1 MSFHTFVDEIWQNNS
16 LKNFA
21 VNKTQKQLSQIFL
34 ELGHTPK
41 NVASLGYKN
50 SANIALQIDNLYLES
65 VDSSKK
71 YDTVIAFDEYF
82 TYADTEESQRQMI
95 ESAANMLAPGGILLA
110 SMRDYKNN
118 PVHKRNLGDSSYIN
132 INNTHHVIVEI
143 NSPDSIDNQVW
154 TQTNFVIKN
163 DDSAVAYELGNRRTL
178 YFKQL
183 AKYCKD
189 AQSKQFGVLREHFWK
204 SPWRRT
210 AEHITW
216 ARF

>member
-82 TYADTEESQRQMI
+82 TYADTEE
-95 ESAANMLAPGGILLA
+95 
-110 SMRDYKNN
+110 
-118 PVHKRNLGDSSYIN
+118 
-132 INNTHHVIVEI
+132 
-143 NSPDSIDNQVW
+143 
-154 TQTNFVIKN
+154 
-163 DDSAVAYELGNRRTL
+163 
-178 YFKQL
+178 
-183 AKYCKD
+183 
-189 AQSKQFGVLREHFWK
+189 
-204 SPWRRT
+204 
-210 AEHITW
+210 
-216 ARF
+216 

>member
-21 VNKTQKQLSQIFL
+21 VKKTQKQLSQIFL

-50 SANIALQIDNLYLES
+50 SASIALQIDNLYLES

-95 ESAANMLAPGGILLA
+95 DSAANMLAPGGILLA

-143 NSPDSIDNQVW
+143 NSPDSNDNQVW

-210 AEHITW
+210 AEHIAW

>member
-1 MSFHTFVDEIWQNNS
+1 MSFDTFIDDVWQNNS
-16 LKNFA
+16 IRNFA
-21 VNKTQKQLSQIFL
+21 TKKTQKQLSQIFL
-34 ELGHTPK
+34 ELGHSPK
-41 NVASLGYKN
+41 NVLSLGYKN
-50 SANIALQIDNLYLES
+50 SASIVLQADNLHYE
-65 VDSSKK
+65 DINTSKK
-71 YDTVIAFDEYF
+71 YDTILAFDEYF
-82 TYADTEESQRQMI
+82 TYADTEESQRQI
-95 ESAANMLAPGGILLA
+95 IDSAAKMLNPGGILLA

-132 INNTHHVIVEI
+132 INKMHHVIVEI
-143 NSPDSIDNQVW
+143 NSPNNSDNQLW
-154 TQTNFVIKN
+154 EQTNFVIKN
-163 DDSAVAYELGNRRTL
+163 NDSAVAYELGNRRTL

-189 AQSKQFGVLREHFWK
+189 AHSKHFGVLREHFWK

>member
-210 AEHITW
+210 AEHIAW